1 MNKEPRLFNYLE
13 NKHENMTCC
22 WLGFM
27 INKFP
32 TALPHISRLKNTTLL
47 DNTKN
52 SFPGGSVVKNPPSNA
67 GDMGSIPGLGSSPG
81 KGNGNPLQYSCLENA
96 MDKGDWWGYSPWGGK
111 RFRHDLETKQH
122 NKHSTTL
129 KTIPCC
135 CCCCCFLKKLSLVKI
150 QNCPQPRAGSV
161 SERQQRDGRGNFPL
175 WHG

>member
-1 MNKEPRLFNYLE
+1 
-13 NKHENMTCC
+13 
-22 WLGFM
+22 M

-52 SFPGGSVVKNPPSNA
+52 SFPGGSVVKNPPANA

-135 CCCCCFLKKLSLVKI
+135 CCCCCFFKETKSGEDTKLPSAQSRLSVWKAATRWERKLS
-150 QNCPQPRAGSV
+150 SV
-161 SERQQRDGRGNFPL
+161 AWVAAMPT
-175 WHG
+175 